1 MIRKEIENPGNLCYV
16 RFQDKMAYKYP
27 YRKLKFYNM
36 NCWML
41 KQANLF
47 GSALTMVRL
56 SNMFFLFPEIL

>member
-1 MIRKEIENPGNLCYV
+1 
-16 RFQDKMAYKYP
+16 MAYKYP